1 MCRCSDL
8 VPWSRGSPIP
18 TLSQAVKCTATIMS
32 PATLDIFPTSE
43 SVGKPV
49 KKEPRELT
57 LDELMGEPVR
67 VAMLSTVAL
76 KKQKQKKHEIFKHPK
91 TSKKRIS
98 GALKKWVNFTV
109 FSDFT
114 VFFFEL
120 SR

>member
-8 VPWSRGSPIP
+8 VPWSRGSPIS

-43 SVGKPV
+43 PVGKPV

-76 KKQKQKKHEIFKHPK
+76 AKKMKSSNTPKH
-91 TSKKRIS
+91 SKNAFL
-98 GALKKWVNFTV
+98 GF
-109 FSDFT
+109 
-114 VFFFEL
+114 
-120 SR
+120 